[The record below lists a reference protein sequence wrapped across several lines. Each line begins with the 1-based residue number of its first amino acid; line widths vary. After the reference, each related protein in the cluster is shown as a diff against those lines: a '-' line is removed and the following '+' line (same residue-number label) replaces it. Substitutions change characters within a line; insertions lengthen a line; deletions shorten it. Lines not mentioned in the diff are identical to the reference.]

1 MRAAFQKILLVALGL
16 AVGLV
21 LAESGL
27 RLYGAYYRLSRASGA
42 PPAGTIKIL
51 CAGDSFTYGMGAPAD
66 FGYPGHLQR
75 LLDSKY
81 GAGAYSVINAGVP
94 GQNSSELADSI
105 DFLLAAHR
113 PHFLLVLTGANNYNL
128 RGSNF
133 FLFAPQELSAA
144 RNAALKADA
153 FLSRLKTYK
162 FFKLG
167 AKLLLSRGRAGAYS
181 PPPCSPA
188 AQKALDAAMA
198 QNDGKDF
205 KAAAAIMEK
214 ALLKDGNCAEL
225 HFQAG
230 RMLFYFRDFPA
241 AFDHFRKGRE
251 TDPRHPF
258 VNIFLSQEIP
268 LLRPEVSGLALDKLL
283 RHDLDLVLEAA
294 RRSGTAA
301 LIQTYPFATDS
312 RRDWIRKASAAP
324 FIDHH
329 TVFLPL
335 LAGEKHRQYLSGDE
349 PDLLASHPN
358 SAGYELMAANIYAAA
373 KALALL
379 PPPVLPAR

>member
-1 MRAAFQKILLVALGL
+1 MRPALQKAALLALGL
-16 AVGLV
+16 AAGLV
-21 LAESGL
+21 LAEGGL
-27 RLYGAYYRLSRASGA
+27 RLYGAYYRLTRASGA

-51 CAGDSFTYGMGAPAD
+51 CVGDSFTYGMGAPAG

-75 LLDSKY
+75 LLDSRY
-81 GAGAYSVINAGVP
+81 GAGAYSVINGGVP

-113 PHFLLVLTGANNYNL
+113 PHLLLVLTGANNYNL

-133 FLFAPQELSAA
+133 FLFAPEELSRAQK
-144 RNAALKADA
+144 AALRTDA
-153 FLSRLKTYK
+153 LLSGLKTYK
-162 FFKLG
+162 FFRL
-167 AKLLLSRGRAGAYS
+167 AARQLLAFARKRAYS
-181 PPPCSPA
+181 PPPCSPK
-188 AQKALDAAMA
+188 AQKSLDAAMA
-198 QNDGKDF
+198 ENDSKDF
-205 KAAAAIMEK
+205 RNAAAIMEK
-214 ALLKDGNCAEL
+214 ALLKDENCAEL

-241 AFDHFRKGRE
+241 AFAHFRKGRE

-258 VNIFLSQEIP
+258 VKIFLSQEIP
-268 LLRPEVSGLALDKLL
+268 LLRPEASGLALDKLL

-294 RRSGTAA
+294 RRTGTAA

-324 FIDHH
+324 LIDHH
-329 TVFLPL
+329 TVFIPL
-335 LAGEKHRQYLSGDE
+335 LAGDKHRQYLSGDE

-358 SAGYELMAANIYAAA
+358 SSGYELMAANIYAAA
-373 KALALL
+373 GFRALF
-379 PPPVLPAR
+379 PPPALPAR